1 MSKIRTRDKQS
12 PVEIQRLDAS
22 RHNNSSAQEIVV
34 IINLKAMKKHHIA
47 FLRFSAKISLFIH
60 WVIFI
65 YNSLVVKKS
74 KKKCISM

>member
-22 RHNNSSAQEIVV
+22 CHNNPSAQEIVV

-47 FLRFSAKISLFIH
+47 FTIFSENK
-60 WVIFI
+60 FI
-65 YNSLVVKKS
+65 YSLGH
-74 KKKCISM
+74 IYL